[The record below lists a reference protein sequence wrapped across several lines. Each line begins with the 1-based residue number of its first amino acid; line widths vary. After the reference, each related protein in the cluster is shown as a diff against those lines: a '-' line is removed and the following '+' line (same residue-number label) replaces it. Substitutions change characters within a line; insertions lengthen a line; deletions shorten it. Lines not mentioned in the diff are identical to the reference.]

1 MTDIPAM
8 REEVASRIKKARKSK
23 GVTQEALAASM
34 EARGVAIHA
43 SSIAKIESG
52 RRSVEIVEALA
63 IADAL
68 EMPWSEFMVKP
79 IEREDGAER
88 FRQEAS
94 RIIQA
99 VEKNIRVNE
108 EHLVELL
115 ELVKVWLE
123 SSPKIRI
130 EWAKASE
137 VDEKVEDTAKDLG
150 DALLRLEEIAIA
162 TGLRGPFETDGDGL
176 LTENF
181 TPILVPP
188 LHMLLQED
196 EDRQEIL
203 DDGSR

>member
-137 VDEKVEDTAKDLG
+137 VDEKVEDIAKDLG

>member
-137 VDEKVEDTAKDLG
+137 VDGKVEDIAKDLG
-150 DALLRLEEIAIA
+150 DALLRLEKIAIA

>member
-23 GVTQEALAASM
+23 GVTQEALAASL

-79 IEREDGAER
+79 IEREDGAEH

-137 VDEKVEDTAKDLG
+137 VDEKVENIAKDLG

-162 TGLRGPFETDGDGL
+162 TGLRGPFETDGDVL
-176 LTENF
+176 LNEHF

-188 LHMLLQED
+188 LQILLQED

>member
-23 GVTQEALAASM
+23 GVTQEALAASL

-79 IEREDGAER
+79 IEREDGAEH

-123 SSPKIRI
+123 SSPEIRI

-137 VDEKVEDTAKDLG
+137 VDEKVENIAKDLD

-188 LHMLLQED
+188 LQMLLRED

>member
-23 GVTQEALAASM
+23 GVTQEALAASL
-34 EARGVAIHA
+34 EARGVAMHS

-52 RRSVEIVEALA
+52 RRAVEIVEALA

-68 EMPWSEFMVKP
+68 GMPWSEFMVKP
-79 IEREDGAER
+79 IEREDGAEH
-88 FRQEAS
+88 FRQETS

-99 VEKNIRVNE
+99 VEKNIRANE

-123 SSPKIRI
+123 SSPDTRI
-130 EWAKASE
+130 EWSNASE
-137 VDEKVEDTAKDLG
+137 VDEKVEKIAGDFT

-162 TGLRGPFETDGDGL
+162 TGLRSPFETDGDGT
-176 LTENF
+176 LTEHF

-188 LHMLLQED
+188 LQMLLRDD
-196 EDRQEIL
+196 EDQLEIL

>member
-137 VDEKVEDTAKDLG
+137 VDGKVEDIAKDLG

>member
-1 MTDIPAM
+1 
-8 REEVASRIKKARKSK
+8 
-23 GVTQEALAASM
+23 
-34 EARGVAIHA
+34 
-43 SSIAKIESG
+43 
-52 RRSVEIVEALA
+52 
-63 IADAL
+63 
-68 EMPWSEFMVKP
+68 MPWSEFMVKP
-79 IEREDGAER
+79 IEREDGAEH

-123 SSPKIRI
+123 SSPEIRI

-137 VDEKVEDTAKDLG
+137 VDEKVENIAKDLD

-188 LHMLLQED
+188 LQMLLRED